1 MKKKYFYMLIVYITV
16 LFAVLVYV
24 INTGDMNKLHYV
36 NDKHELIKRHKELIP
51 VKISFNNNSWGSGEI
66 TDSKDVM
73 KTWNIINSIPRGE
86 NKSQSRKEIYDK
98 NYEEISGNVVFLSG
112 NKITFNLTNVLKIND
127 QVHSSIDNNVE
138 VIYLRNKLIDELYTI
153 NNLMKFISE
162 NNKVVIINKEK
173 KSIKL
178 GSRDK
183 EILKNGFKNSNK
195 IEDYTS
201 LKNHTENKGDIIYQ
215 IRVYGDNEINNKLV
229 RASNIVNI
237 NIYENNYLVVFDLEN
252 GKGNL
257 MYILG
262 DLKSICNEIFNRY

>member
-1 MKKKYFYMLIVYITV
+1 MLIVYITV

-51 VKISFNNNSWGSGEI
+51 VKIFFNNNSWGSGEI

-73 KTWNIINSIPRGE
+73 KTWNIINSIPRG
-86 NKSQSRKEIYDK
+86 
-98 NYEEISGNVVFLSG
+98 
-112 NKITFNLTNVLKIND
+112 
-127 QVHSSIDNNVE
+127 
-138 VIYLRNKLIDELYTI
+138 
-153 NNLMKFISE
+153 E

-237 NIYENNYLVVFDLEN
+237 NIYENNYSVVFDLEN